1 MLHLFLPVINKFVI
15 SIFTVI
21 FPNETYRCD
30 QKKNT
35 LNMEY
40 TFLIY
45 DMMYT
50 SICTLVGT

>member
-15 SIFTVI
+15 SVFTVI
-21 FPNETYRCD
+21 FHNETYRCD

-40 TFLIY
+40 TFLIWEH
-45 DMMYT
+45 
-50 SICTLVGT
+50 IWEKGPIGN